1 MYRILFLLIFM
12 AGCAVERRHSEY
24 LKEIGPQN
32 VNVTDFHISP
42 TCQFVFS
49 AYKNKIS
56 IYKIDDSELVN
67 TIEYPDSVTI
77 QAIALSADST
87 LLITGSR
94 QGDIYIH
101 HLFLNTMESF
111 KIIEEPITSIA
122 IDTLNEL
129 IACGTFNGSVFI
141 MKVNGEVI
149 NRQDSHKKL
158 VSTLAFNPNQQ
169 ILASSGLDG
178 KVFFTYLKDQYY
190 SSYISDRKSPCRS
203 IAFNQAGNSLIA
215 AYDNG
220 KIYKYNIETE
230 ISPLPSETKHITG
243 WITDVSF
250 KNDSETFLASSSNG
264 RIKIYLPFGMAYK
277 FKFKQSVKQAL
288 FLNKDKYYL
297 YAIVSLEGKGLILL
311 SATNME
317 LK

>member
-1 MYRILFLLIFM
+1 MYRILFLLVLF
-12 AGCAVERRHSEY
+12 AGCATEKRHSSF

-32 VNVTDFHISP
+32 VNVTDFLIS
-42 TCQFVFS
+42 TGGQFVFS
-49 AYKNKIS
+49 AFKNKIS

-77 QAIALSADST
+77 QAMALSADSS

-101 HLFLNTMESF
+101 HLFLNTRESF
-111 KIIEEPITSIA
+111 KIIGEPITAIA
-122 IDTLNEL
+122 FDSSNAL
-129 IACGTFNGSVFI
+129 IACGTYNGSVFI
-141 MKVNGEVI
+141 LNVNGEII

-158 VSTLAFNPNQQ
+158 VSTVTFNPNRQ

-178 KVFFTYLKDQYY
+178 KVFFTYMNDQYY

-215 AYDNG
+215 GYDNG
-220 KIYKYNIETE
+220 KIYKYKIETE
-230 ISPLPSETKHITG
+230 ISLLPAETKHITG

-250 KNDSETFLASSSNG
+250 KNDGESFLASSSNG
-264 RIKIYLPFGMAYK
+264 RIKILLPFGMAYK
-277 FKFKQSVKQAL
+277 FKFKQSVKQTL

-311 SATNME
+311 SAINME